1 MRRTGTG
8 PGPLA
13 AALLKPAPAPALA
26 EVAPERVD
34 GLLGHPPRDDLPVA
48 ALSLG
53 MLALASVLMIVAATA
68 DITGH
73 AGVTLNVPTLAA
85 QGCMVATGTGPS
97 RP

>member
-1 MRRTGTG
+1 
-8 PGPLA
+8 
-13 AALLKPAPAPALA
+13 
-26 EVAPERVD
+26 
-34 GLLGHPPRDDLPVA
+34 
-48 ALSLG
+48 